1 MSKANGAT
9 PEGTKRYAERLSA
22 VAAQGHFRRQQEL
35 CMSTIGLGTYLG
47 HWDDRTDRMYQEAIK
62 RAIELGSNVLDS
74 AINYRFQRSERAI
87 GAALKQIF
95 DSGRAARDE
104 IIVATKGGFF
114 PFDGEPPRDA
124 RGWVMENIINN
135 GVADPSDIV
144 DSHCMSPGYLEDQLA
159 RSLKNLGL
167 ETIDI
172 YYIHNP
178 ETQLEGVARDEFRK
192 RVRAAFEFLESAAGD
207 GRIQFYGTATWNGYR
222 QSPRSRDYLS
232 LSEMVETA
240 REVGG
245 ADHRFRVIQLPFN
258 LAMPEALTA
267 ANQQVD
273 GDPLSLLEAA
283 ERLGVT
289 VMCSASIYQAK
300 LAHNLPPFVGE
311 ALTGLSTDAQRALQ
325 FVRSAPGVTT
335 ALVGMSQRSHVEEN
349 LMAAKIPPAP
359 IEEFLKIFS
368 NPEQ

>member
-9 PEGTKRYAERLSA
+9 SEGTKRYAERMSA
-22 VAAQGHFRRQQEL
+22 VTALGHFRKQQEL

-47 HWDDRTDRMYQEAIK
+47 REDDRTDKMYQEAVK

-87 GAALKQIF
+87 GAALKQVF
-95 DSGRAARDE
+95 DSGKASRDE
-104 IIVATKGGFF
+104 IIIATKGGFF
-114 PFDGEPPRDA
+114 AFDEEPPRDV
-124 RGWVMENIINN
+124 RGWIMENFIDN
-135 GVADPSDIV
+135 GLASPGDIV
-144 DSHCMSPGYLEDQLA
+144 DSHCMSPGYLEDQLS

-167 ETIDI
+167 DTIDI

-178 ETQLEGVARDEFRK
+178 ETQLEGVARDEFMK
-192 RVRAAFEFLESAAGD
+192 RVRAAFEVLESAADD

-222 QSPRSRDYLS
+222 QSPDSRGYLS
-232 LSEMVETA
+232 LAELFETA

-245 ADHRFRVIQLPFN
+245 DNHRFRVIQVPFN
-258 LAMPEALTA
+258 LAMPQALTS

-273 GDPLSLLEAA
+273 GDPLSVLEAA
-283 ERLGVT
+283 GRLDVT
-289 VMCSASIYQAK
+289 VMCSASMYQAK
-300 LAHNLPPFVGE
+300 LAQNLPPFVGE
-311 ALTGLSTDAQRALQ
+311 SLKGLSTDAQRAIQ
-325 FVRSAPGVTT
+325 FVRSAPGVAT

-359 IEEFLKIFS
+359 VEEFLQIFS